1 MGAPASAAGAAFS
14 RPKMAEA
21 GMPVSASSSIAMTN
35 GTVRHKSSLF
45 LSVFKIGSSL
55 FQCGTVILCEKGSF
69 MQKGKRPRHGR
80 FPFQIFQL
88 VSHSGRERF
97 FTPETMPMAAK
108 SVTMDEPP

>member
-21 GMPVSASSSIAMTN
+21 GNAREREQQH
-35 GTVRHKSSLF
+35 RHDERCRAPQKLCSYRYSKSVPPF
-45 LSVFKIGSSL
+45 
-55 FQCGTVILCEKGSF
+55 FQCGTVILCEKELYE
-69 MQKGKRPRHGR
+69 KGNVRGADLP
-80 FPFQIFQL
+80 FPNFFQL
-88 VSHSGRERF
+88 VSHSSRERF

>member
-1 MGAPASAAGAAFS
+1 
-14 RPKMAEA
+14 
-21 GMPVSASSSIAMTN
+21 MPVSASSSIAMTN
-35 GTVRHKSSLF
+35 GTVRHKRSLF

-69 MQKGKRPRHGR
+69 MQKGKRPRRGR
-80 FPFQIFQL
+80 FSFQIFQL